1 MPRASNGRR
10 YAAFEPLHEVN
21 RETGEVLEVWYAHR
35 ALAESFGAG
44 AGWFYWES
52 KPGCPP
58 DTLPIGRF
66 SSSYLAYRDS
76 VVSGMRLRLSVK
88 ELFFKQCRGASAN
101 FHGQRTSPARRPDHR
116 KTNSHP

>member
-1 MPRASNGRR
+1 MARASNGRR
-10 YAAFEPLHEVN
+10 YAAFEPLYEVN

-58 DTLPIGRF
+58 DTLPIGPF
-66 SSSYLAYRDS
+66 SSSYRAYRCA
-76 VVSGMRLRLSVK
+76 VHQRR
-88 ELFFKQCRGASAN
+88 RGD
-101 FHGQRTSPARRPDHR
+101 GP
-116 KTNSHP
+116 